1 MSLTRDFKETIK
13 ARVQRDS
20 AFATALLDE
29 AVSLFL
35 NGEPETARLV
45 LRELVSATVGFEELA
60 IATSKPSKSLQR
72 MLSAKGNPT
81 MDDLTN
87 IINVLCK
94 KLNVDI
100 KVNTVSCR

>member
-1 MSLTRDFKETIK
+1 
-13 ARVQRDS
+13 
-20 AFATALLDE
+20 
-29 AVSLFL
+29 
-35 NGEPETARLV
+35 
-45 LRELVSATVGFEELA
+45 
-60 IATSKPSKSLQR
+60 

-100 KVNTVSCR
+100 KVNTVSAAKIFYLTTAIIWPWQCC